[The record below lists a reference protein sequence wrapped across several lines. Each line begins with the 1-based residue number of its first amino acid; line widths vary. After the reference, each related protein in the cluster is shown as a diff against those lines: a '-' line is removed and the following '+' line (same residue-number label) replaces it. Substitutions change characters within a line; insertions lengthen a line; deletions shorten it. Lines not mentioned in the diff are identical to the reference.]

1 MACLDGVGD
10 CVGGTTAVDDDVTHD
25 DAEPHLGS
33 HTTTDVLIVVPESE
47 SSHLLE
53 EDAGGVDDPDDL
65 KTWSKAADEA
75 HDRNIDAYCDRMYG
89 LSRQLSRQD
98 DEETG
103 TLPSLTREPEFTT
116 KVQEDENKDDTQLQK
131 GGASQ
136 AQTGGASQAHKS
148 DASQTKKDD
157 DVPSP
162 ESAHVET
169 EDVEEEDAED
179 IGSDGGSDGD
189 GGAAVVLPNVQEA
202 ITNQILH
209 LSKIG
214 VLITHVKWCVCPFGW
229 GQRAERIGLL

>member
-33 HTTTDVLIVVPESE
+33 HATTDVLIVVPE

-65 KTWSKAADEA
+65 KTWSKATDEA
-75 HDRNIDAYCDRMYG
+75 HDRNIDASLDAYCDRMYG
-89 LSRQLSRQD
+89 LSRQLSRQE

-103 TLPSLTREPEFTT
+103 TLSSLTREPELTT
-116 KVQEDENKDDTQLQK
+116 KVQEDENKDDTQMQK

-148 DASQTKKDD
+148 EASQTKKDD

-162 ESAHVET
+162 ESAQHVET

-229 GQRAERIGLL
+229 